1 MENCKKHSKLLC
13 SQCRYFDQ
21 CDIAKR
27 CDGVCYKCDIAD
39 CENNPIYKEKK
50 NDERNQDRNRLVG
63 FV

>member
-27 CDGVCYKCDIAD
+27 CDGICYKCDIAD
-39 CENNPIYKEKK
+39 CENNPIYKERKDDK
-50 NDERNQDRNRLVG
+50 
-63 FV
+63 